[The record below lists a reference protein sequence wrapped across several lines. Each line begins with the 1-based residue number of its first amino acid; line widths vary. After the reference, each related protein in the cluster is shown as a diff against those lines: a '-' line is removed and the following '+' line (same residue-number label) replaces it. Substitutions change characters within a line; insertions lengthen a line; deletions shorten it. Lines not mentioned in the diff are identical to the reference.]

1 MKQILFSF
9 LLIVLILAGCRSGK
23 KIPDVSGMEVPLET
37 IRFEKS
43 FFKLDT
49 LHIKQSLQALNQ
61 QYPGFTQ
68 DFVFN
73 ILGSSPDSVGRD
85 IPAFISSY
93 APMDTAAEQIFQNF
107 GEIEKQVKRGLQ
119 FVKYYFPAYKLPH
132 KLISF
137 IGPINSYGNII
148 TKDALAVGLQMYMG
162 KDYPLYLSDQG
173 QQMYPRFI
181 SRRFEPAYIP
191 VNCIRNIIDDMYP
204 NKSLGKPM
212 VAQMVEAGKRMYLTD
227 MLLPGL
233 ADTLKTGYTAQ
244 QLNGCYASEKN
255 IWSFFVQN
263 DMLFNTDPDL
273 TRDYLNDGPNT
284 PALGEASPGNI
295 GLFVGWQIVK
305 KWMEQNPGTQPDAL
319 MKKNPKDLFEE
330 SKYKPR

>member
-1 MKQILFSF
+1 MRQKLFSF
-9 LLIVLILAGCRSGK
+9 IVIILVLAGCRSK
-23 KIPDVSGMEVPLET
+23 KNIPDVSGIAVQLET
-37 IRFEKS
+37 IRFEKD

-49 LHIKQSLQALNQ
+49 LHLKQSLQALNEK
-61 QYPGFTQ
+61 YPGFTQ

-73 ILGSSPDSVGRD
+73 ILGTSPDSVGRD
-85 IPAFISSY
+85 IPGFISSY
-93 APMDTAAEQIFQNF
+93 ATMDTAAGEIFKDF
-107 GEIEKQVKRGLQ
+107 SGIEKQVKRGLQ
-119 FVKYYFPAYKLPH
+119 FVKYYFPSYKLPQ

-148 TKDALAVGLQMYMG
+148 TKDALAVGLQLYMG
-162 KDYPLYLSDQG
+162 KDYPLYLSNEG
-173 QQMYPRFI
+173 QQLYPRFI

-204 NKSLGKPM
+204 NKSPGKPM
-212 VAQMVEAGKRMYLTD
+212 VEQMVEAGKRMYLVD
-227 MLLPGL
+227 ILLPEL
-233 ADTLKTGYTAQ
+233 ADSLKTGYTAQ
-244 QLNGCYASEKN
+244 QLSGCYASEKN

-305 KWMEQNPGTQPDAL
+305 KWMEQHPGTPPDAL
-319 MKKNPKDLFEE
+319 MKKDPKALFEE